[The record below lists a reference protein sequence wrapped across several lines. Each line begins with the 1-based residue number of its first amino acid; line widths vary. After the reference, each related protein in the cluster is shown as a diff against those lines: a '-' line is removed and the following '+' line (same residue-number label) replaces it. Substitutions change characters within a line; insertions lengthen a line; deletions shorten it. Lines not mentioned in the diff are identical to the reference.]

1 MAQLRANGL
10 QTALVVDEY
19 GGTAGMVTVED
30 VIEEI
35 VGDIRDEH
43 DEPTADVV
51 QAGQG
56 WHVSGLLRI
65 DEVAEATGFRA
76 LEGEYETIGGLV
88 LQELG
93 HIPEEGESVELTAF
107 DPDAPLEDPVRWLA
121 TVLQM
126 DGRRIDQLEL
136 TKLGQ
141 RAAKEPTTLM
151 GDFLGVL
158 LTVVLLAANA
168 FFVGAEFALISAR
181 RDRLEALAEQGK
193 HSAVTVIRAG
203 ENLPLML
210 AGAQLG
216 ITVCS
221 ILLGRV
227 GEPAVAHLLEKPFH
241 LLGIPDT
248 VLHTV
253 SFVIAITIVVVLH
266 VLLGEMVPKNIA
278 IAGPESAAML
288 LVPPYL
294 LWVRAARPVIAFYD
308 WCAHVI
314 LRAFGVEAKTELENT
329 VSTVELSEMIAESL
343 SEGLLDPEEHNR
355 LSRALRIRNRVVA
368 DVAVPLSEVH
378 AVPVAADRS
387 GPTVA
392 AIQRALAETGYSRF
406 PVVDFVRAGSSAT
419 STSRT
424 CCRSSTTRMRWS
436 TRRWCGPS
444 RRWPSRRRCPT
455 RCRGCGANNSHLALV
470 IDRRRQRVGDGH
482 ARGPGRGRRRGR
494 SRRDAPC
501 LSRAVRARLDRPRA
515 DAPETGRRVLRCL
528 IAGGRRR

>member
-1 MAQLRANGL
+1 
-10 QTALVVDEY
+10 
-19 GGTAGMVTVED
+19 
-30 VIEEI
+30 
-35 VGDIRDEH
+35 
-43 DEPTADVV
+43 
-51 QAGQG
+51 
-56 WHVSGLLRI
+56 
-65 DEVAEATGFRA
+65 
-76 LEGEYETIGGLV
+76 
-88 LQELG
+88 
-93 HIPEEGESVELTAF
+93 
-107 DPDAPLEDPVRWLA
+107 
-121 TVLQM
+121 
-126 DGRRIDQLEL
+126 
-136 TKLGQ
+136 
-141 RAAKEPTTLM
+141 M
-151 GDFLGVL
+151 GDFFGVV
-158 LTVVLLAANA
+158 LTVLLLAANA

-203 ENLPLML
+203 QNLPVML

-216 ITVCS
+216 ITICS

-314 LRAFGVEAKTELENT
+314 LRAFGVQAKTELENA
-329 VSTVELSEMIAESL
+329 VSTIELSEMIAESL

-355 LSRALRIRNRVVA
+355 LSRALRIRNRVVG
-368 DVAVPLSEVH
+368 DVAVPLGGVH
-378 AVPVAADRS
+378 AVPVAADGS

-406 PVVDFVRAGSSAT
+406 PVVDLFGDFIGYLHIKDVLPLVDDPEAVLDSSMVRPLPQVPASLPLPDAL
-419 STSRT
+419 SRL
-424 CCRSSTTRMRWS
+424 
-436 TRRWCGPS
+436 RRD
-444 RRWPSRRRCPT
+444 
-455 RCRGCGANNSHLALV
+455 NSHLALV
-470 IDRRRQRVGDGH
+470 TDAERHGVGDGG
-482 ARGPGRGRRRGR
+482 AGRPGRGRCRRR
-494 SRRDAPC
+494 SGRDAPWLRC
-501 LSRAVRARLDRPRA
+501 SSRTTGSSASGCHQKRVDDFCEPHRRRAQAGEAHPVWDFLFTYYSLRPRQLRVWHPGFGVTLGGAAADRYLRPQRLRARAPRCDG
-515 DAPETGRRVLRCL
+515 DA
-528 IAGGRRR
+528 